1 MKRTRRSKRSK
12 GGAPLPL
19 AYFGAAPQ
27 IGMPVPEGSDMVAG
41 SVIRPRIGGG
51 TKRRK
56 QNKQNKRNKKA
67 KRTKKQSGKQSGG
80 FIPTVM
86 EGFCMAASKYI
97 TPLALFA
104 GYKWMT
110 RSQKK

>member
-1 MKRTRRSKRSK
+1 MKRTRRSKRST

-56 QNKQNKRNKKA
+56 QNKQNKKS
-67 KRTKKQSGKQSGG
+67 KRHAKQSGKQSGG

-110 RSQKK
+110 RSKKK

>member
-1 MKRTRRSKRSK
+1 M
-12 GGAPLPL
+12 PL

-27 IGMPVPEGSDMVAG
+27 IGMPVPEGGDLLIPSG

-51 TKRRK
+51 S
-56 QNKQNKRNKKA
+56 KRNKKEKKS
-67 KRTKKQSGKQSGG
+67 KRTKKQRGG
-80 FIPTVM
+80 FVPTIM

-97 TPLALFA
+97 TPIALFA

-110 RSQKK
+110 RTQKK

>member
-1 MKRTRRSKRSK
+1 MKRTRRSK

-51 TKRRK
+51 TKHR
-56 QNKQNKRNKKA
+56 KQNKRNKKA
-67 KRTKKQSGKQSGG
+67 KRTRRQRGKQRGKQSGG

-86 EGFCMAASKYI
+86 EGFCVAASKYI
-97 TPLALFA
+97 VPLALFA

-110 RSQKK
+110 RSKKK

>member
-1 MKRTRRSKRSK
+1 MKRTRSKRSR

-27 IGMPVPEGSDMVAG
+27 IGMPVPESSDMVAG

-51 TKRRK
+51 TT
-56 QNKQNKRNKKA
+56 RNKKA
-67 KRTKKQSGKQSGG
+67 KKAKKEKKSKRIRKQRGG

-86 EGFCMAASKYI
+86 EGFCAAASKYI
-97 TPLALFA
+97 VPLALFA

-110 RSQKK
+110 RSKKK

>member
-1 MKRTRRSKRSK
+1 MKRTRSKRSK

-19 AYFGAAPQ
+19 AYFGVAPQ

-51 TKRRK
+51 TKRYKQRK
-56 QNKQNKRNKKA
+56 QRKQ
-67 KRTKKQSGKQSGG
+67 TKSRKQSGKQSGG
-80 FIPTVM
+80 FVPTIM

-97 TPLALFA
+97 VPLALFA

-110 RSQKK
+110 RSKKGKKT

>member
-1 MKRTRRSKRSK
+1 MKRTRRSK

-56 QNKQNKRNKKA
+56 QNKRNKKA
-67 KRTKKQSGKQSGG
+67 KRTKKQRGKQRGKQSGG

-86 EGFCMAASKYI
+86 EGFCAAASKYI
-97 TPLALFA
+97 VPLALFA

-110 RSQKK
+110 RSKKK

>member
-1 MKRTRRSKRSK
+1 MKRSRRSKRSR

-27 IGMPVPEGSDMVAG
+27 IGMPVPAGTDMLIPHGSL
-41 SVIRPRIGGG
+41 IRPRIGGG

-56 QNKQNKRNKKA
+56 QAKRV
-67 KRTKKQSGKQSGG
+67 KRTKKQSGG
-80 FIPTVM
+80 FVPSIM

-97 TPLALFA
+97 TPIALFA

-110 RSQKK
+110 RSQKKQKK

>member
-1 MKRTRRSKRSK
+1 
-12 GGAPLPL
+12 
-19 AYFGAAPQ
+19 
-27 IGMPVPEGSDMVAG
+27 MVAG

-67 KRTKKQSGKQSGG
+67 KRTKKQRGG

-86 EGFCMAASKYI
+86 EGFCIAASKYI

>member
-27 IGMPVPEGSDMVAG
+27 IGMPVPEGSDMIAG

-56 QNKQNKRNKKA
+56 QNKRNKKS
-67 KRTKKQSGKQSGG
+67 KRHAKQSGG

-110 RSQKK
+110 RSKKK

>member
-1 MKRTRRSKRSK
+1 MKRTRSKRSK

-27 IGMPVPEGSDMVAG
+27 MGMPVPEGSDMVAG

-56 QNKQNKRNKKA
+56 QNKRNKKA
-67 KRTKKQSGKQSGG
+67 KRTRKQRRRQSGG

-86 EGFCMAASKYI
+86 EGFCAAASKYI
-97 TPLALFA
+97 VPLALFA

-110 RSQKK
+110 RSKKK